1 MLVYMSRD
9 LTSNWSFAM
18 TDLPLVS
25 IVLAVFNGERFLR
38 EQLDSLVS
46 QTYANIEIIA
56 VDDASTDG
64 SPLILKEFSRRHSN
78 IVVDVSPENGG
89 QIAALER
96 GLGLARGDYIAISDQ
111 DDIWLPEKISK
122 LLDCIQRS
130 AAVFSDSALID
141 ENGNSLNKSLIKD
154 FVRINPV
161 VVLNDPIA
169 LVAKNTTSGHAV
181 LFRREL
187 LRVLLPF
194 SKEIMYDQQIAIT
207 SVAAGGLRYLDE
219 PLVLHR
225 QHSGNT
231 TNKLVD
237 KGTFARTKDRS
248 IVRRVGKAKAFYRA
262 LKFTMSICLREDIRR
277 TLNDDGIYVQAA
289 KLEGWLGKPGL
300 AAVFGRLSFL
310 LRYRSRLFHSVG
322 AIKGIQKS
330 WRLAVDGCYE

>member
-1 MLVYMSRD
+1 
-9 LTSNWSFAM
+9 M

-38 EQLDSLVS
+38 EQLESLVS
-46 QTYANIEIIA
+46 QTYASMEIIA
-56 VDDASTDG
+56 VDDASTDT
-64 SPLILKEFSRRHSN
+64 SSSILKEFSSRHSN
-78 IVVDVSPENGG
+78 IIVEVSLKNGG
-89 QIAALER
+89 QVAALER

-122 LLDCIQRS
+122 LLNCIQGS
-130 AAVFSDSALID
+130 AAIFSDSALID

-161 VVLNDPIA
+161 PVLNDPIA

-194 SKEIMYDQQIAIT
+194 AKDIMYDQQVAIV
-207 SVAAGGLRYLDE
+207 SAAAGGLRYLDE

-225 QHSGNT
+225 QHGSNT
-231 TNKLVD
+231 INKLVN
-237 KGTFARTKDRS
+237 KSASVRTKDR
-248 IVRRVGKAKAFYRA
+248 IDTRRIGKAKAFYSV
-262 LKFTMSICLREDIRR
+262 LKFAMHLCFRDGIYQALS
-277 TLNDDGIYVQAA
+277 DDGIYVQ
-289 KLEGWLGKPGL
+289 LERLSSRLGKSGL
-300 AAVFGRLSFL
+300 VAFSSRLFFL
-310 LRYRSRLFHSVG
+310 LRYRSRLFYSAG
-322 AIKGIQKS
+322 AVKKIQKS